1 MSEAQFSV
9 ALAGLNEGT
18 CAAHNM
24 GFEVSKHDGV
34 KVTATHEAARPLVS
48 VYSLELRGTVSN
60 CPGLGY
66 GLTGNHARR
75 FPKRQ

>member
-1 MSEAQFSV
+1 VSEAQFSV

-18 CAAHNM
+18 YAALNM

-34 KVTATHEAARPLVS
+34 KVTVAHEAARPLVS
-48 VYSLELRGTVSN
+48 VFSLGLRGTVSN
-60 CPGLGY
+60 RPGLGY
-66 GLTGNHARR
+66 GLTRNHAQR